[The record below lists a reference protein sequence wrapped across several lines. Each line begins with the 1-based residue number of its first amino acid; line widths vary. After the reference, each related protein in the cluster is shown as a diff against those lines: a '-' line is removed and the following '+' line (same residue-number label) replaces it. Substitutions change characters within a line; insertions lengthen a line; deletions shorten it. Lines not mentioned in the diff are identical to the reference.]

1 LADENNSE
9 KKIQKREILDAKF
22 KANESSKII
31 QNLYLEMFEE
41 ELTDEGA
48 IELYNLLFNS
58 KPNPE
63 KKRFVKEA
71 LELFPQP
78 DKPTDIDIDL

>member
-31 QNLYLEMFEE
+31 QNRHLEMFEE

-58 KPNPE
+58 KPNPK

-71 LELFPQP
+71 LALFPQP